1 MGQAAASSQRRT
13 AALASR
19 RPRRARRYIE
29 AVVAEDT
36 PRNGAQG
43 VGGDGGG
50 QAQTRLWG
58 RASRPVQLGRARRC
72 AARGHSG
79 TCSSHA
85 YLAVPKNPALPSPS
99 SSGASGH
106 PGVSSAP
113 VTPAPPAAPGL
124 LGFSAALSLC
134 APPPGWGL
142 PRLACVGETGVRSP
156 HPCVLCKAFQNS
168 SPRAGEFVGHF

>member
-13 AALASR
+13 AALASG
-19 RPRRARRYIE
+19 RPRRAGRYIE

-43 VGGDGGG
+43 VGADGGG

-58 RASRPVQLGRARRC
+58 RASRPVQLGQARRC
-72 AARGHSG
+72 AARGHPG

-85 YLAVPKNPALPSPS
+85 YLTVPKNPALPSPS
-99 SSGASGH
+99 SPGASGH

-113 VTPAPPAAPGL
+113 VTPAPPPAPGL
-124 LGFSAALSLC
+124 PGVSAALLPLC
-134 APPPGWGL
+134 PPGWGL
-142 PRLACVGETGVRSP
+142 PRRACVGETGVRSP